1 MKNRKKQFLKIG
13 GIVAVFAVVGIVAG
27 VMQYKKDHRF
37 DLTVAEH
44 TISKE
49 EYVNCIREC
58 SGADQYHR
66 LLPAAAE
73 TGCKW
78 QRNRQTGCWGRTSS
92 SRYLAMEM

>member
-49 EYVNCIREC
+49 EYVNCMESVETISGRKSIRKN
-58 SGADQYHR
+58 
-66 LLPAAAE
+66 
-73 TGCKW
+73 TGMKFW
-78 QRNRQTGCWGRTSS
+78 RKIQSS
-92 SRYLAMEM
+92 S

>member
-49 EYVNCIREC
+49 EYVNCMESVEYDTKMQIQQDYER
-58 SGADQYHR
+58 QFM
-66 LLPAAAE
+66 E
-73 TGCKW
+73 TISEEKV
-78 QRNRQTGCWGRTSS
+78 
-92 SRYLAMEM
+92 

>member
-49 EYVNCIREC
+49 EYVNC
-58 SGADQYHR
+58 
-66 LLPAAAE
+66 
-73 TGCKW
+73 
-78 QRNRQTGCWGRTSS
+78 
-92 SRYLAMEM
+92 MESVEYDTKMQIQQDYDAVYGDDFWKKKY

>member
-44 TISKE
+44 TIPDCYSNVSKS
-49 EYVNCIREC
+49 YIC
-58 SGADQYHR
+58 
-66 LLPAAAE
+66 
-73 TGCKW
+73 
-78 QRNRQTGCWGRTSS
+78 NRKL
-92 SRYLAMEM
+92 YL

>member
-49 EYVNCIREC
+49 EYVNCMN
-58 SGADQYHR
+58 
-66 LLPAAAE
+66 L
-73 TGCKW
+73 
-78 QRNRQTGCWGRTSS
+78 
-92 SRYLAMEM
+92 